1 MAAETL
7 RHTLTTDE
15 WTLIA
20 EGKKVVAVQLTS
32 TSTVWVFMAEAGVE
46 PDEESPGILIGRGTS
61 DLPNAWSAAGLPD
74 DTNVWAI
81 SRKDAAEDVIVMSY

>member
-1 MAAETL
+1 MAAETI

-20 EGKKVVAVQLTS
+20 EGKKVVAIQLTS
-32 TSTVWVFMAEAGVE
+32 QATVWVFMADEGVE
-46 PDEESPGILIGRGTS
+46 PDEDSPGILVARGMG

-74 DTNVWAI
+74 GTNVWAI
-81 SRKDAAEDVIVMSY
+81 SKKDAAEDVIVMSY